1 MLIIVADFAANP
13 EGINIADVIRTHR
26 IVELF
31 HLANN
36 QNLGVGVVEF
46 DSFDV
51 FVSTAILAAVVRRM
65 QSEMQH

>member
-1 MLIIVADFAANP
+1 MLIIVAVFAANP
-13 EGINIADVIRTHR
+13 EGIDIAGVTLTHR

-31 HLANN
+31 HLADV

-46 DSFDV
+46 ESVDV
-51 FVSTAILAAVVRRM
+51 LVSTAILAAVVGRM